1 MLLYVHSSYVYNSQ
15 DMETTS
21 MSIDRGMEKEDMV
34 NTYNGILLNHE
45 KG

>member
-34 NTYNGILLNHE
+34 FIYTQWDITQP
-45 KG
+45 